1 MLADAKR
8 LYLDLLKKSLL
19 NELYLDHEM
28 QIFYLMECLEG
39 KRTYEAELFA
49 HIVARQRPLYDE
61 LSASRAE
68 GRPFRGYV
76 PEFGHSMI
84 GRKRLDHLEWC
95 LETIMS
101 EAIPGD
107 LMEAGVWRG
116 GACVFMRGY
125 LAVHDIP
132 ERLVWAADSFAGLPV
147 PSLEQDL
154 AYDLSAARFP
164 ALAVSLDSVRG
175 IFARYGLLDDRI
187 RFLEG
192 WFKDT
197 LPSAPIRSLALLRL
211 DGDLYESTWDV
222 LTSLYD
228 RVSPGGII
236 VIDDYEAF
244 PPCREATNHF
254 RSERNI
260 SAPFQRIDWSGVC
273 WRKEADA
280 ATR

>member
-1 MLADAKR
+1 
-8 LYLDLLKKSLL
+8 
-19 NELYLDHEM
+19 M
-28 QIFYLMECLEG
+28 QIHYLMECLEG
-39 KRTYEAELFA
+39 KQRYEADMFA
-49 HIVARQRPLYDE
+49 HIAARQKALHDE
-61 LSASRAE
+61 LAACRRE

-95 LETIMS
+95 LETVIR

-107 LMEAGVWRG
+107 LMEAGIWRG

-125 LAVHDIP
+125 LAVHEIAD
-132 ERLVWAADSFAGLPV
+132 RVVWAADSFTGLPV
-147 PSLEQDL
+147 PSLAQDR

-164 ALAVSLDSVRG
+164 ALAIPLDSVRE
-175 IFARYGLLDDRI
+175 IFARYGLLDDRV

-192 WFKDT
+192 WFKDS
-197 LPSAPIRSLALLRL
+197 LPNAPIRALAVLRI
-211 DGDLYESTWDV
+211 DGDLYESTRDV
-222 LTSLYD
+222 LVALYD

-244 PPCREATNHF
+244 PPCREATNDF

-260 SAPFQRIDWSGVC
+260 AAPFHRIDWSGVW
-273 WRKEADA
+273 WRKDGGAPS
-280 ATR
+280 